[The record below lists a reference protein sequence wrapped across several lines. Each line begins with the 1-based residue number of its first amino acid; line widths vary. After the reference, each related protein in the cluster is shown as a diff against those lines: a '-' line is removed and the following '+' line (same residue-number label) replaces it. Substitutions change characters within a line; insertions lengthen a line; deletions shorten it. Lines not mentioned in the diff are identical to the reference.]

1 MLILRYIPL
10 ETNKY
15 LHEVWFWVP
24 VSYRKWPFYG
34 RLWRHIIAVEPLDFR
49 RNLAASGAFG
59 ATLAVKP
66 SEAMEVVKSVAPKGA
81 DVVLEMVGHNQDEP
95 SRSEK
100 NMQSKGAPFLKVE
113 LLT

>member
-1 MLILRYIPL
+1 MLILREFPWKQIV
-10 ETNKY
+10 
-15 LHEVWFWVP
+15 HEVWVGVIFHDP
-24 VSYRKWPFYG
+24 WPC
-34 RLWRHIIAVEPLDFR
+34 WRHIIAVEPLDFR

-95 SRSEK
+95 SRSLS
-100 NMQSKGAPFLKVE
+100 MQSKGAQKKVE
-113 LLT
+113 LLTSNWYFGPS